1 MSSSSSRSPIA
12 APAKRPAGEEG
23 SVSVVSWAHS
33 SVELAAGR
41 TSLCTASL
49 FQARAHSSS
58 NRQPVLRL
66 PKEQTD
72 HVATNKRSLRKT
84 FLPPITLS
92 QSSASG
98 YHPQFLHKLSGSHS
112 RALIGHICF
121 LVRMWTE
128 TGSCQKLR
136 FYPCW
141 DVFLYEQS
149 FWLFTKRRVY
159 LHSMKYL
166 TRRKRLLRL
175 VSLECVFYYACCD
188 QLE

>member
-12 APAKRPAGEEG
+12 VPAKRPAGEEG
-23 SVSVVSWAHS
+23 SVSVVGWAHS

-112 RALIGHICF
+112 RALVGH
-121 LVRMWTE
+121 RMWTE
-128 TGSCQKLR
+128 TGSCQKLH

-141 DVFLYEQS
+141 HLFFYMSKVFDYLRNGV
-149 FWLFTKRRVY
+149 FTY
-159 LHSMKYL
+159 
-166 TRRKRLLRL
+166 T
-175 VSLECVFYYACCD
+175 AWNI
-188 QLE
+188 